1 MRSSEVT
8 KLRATIDNM
17 QNSNDSIKEKINE
30 INKNIQKL
38 LETVESKENKKEN
51 NLFKLCFCT

>member
-17 QNSNDSIKEKINE
+17 QNSNDSIKDKINE

-38 LETVESKENKKEN
+38 LENGK
-51 NLFKLCFCT
+51 

>member
-8 KLRATIDNM
+8 KLRTAIDNM

>member
-17 QNSNDSIKEKINE
+17 QNCNDSIKDKINE

>member
-17 QNSNDSIKEKINE
+17 QNSNDSIKDKINE

>member
-8 KLRATIDNM
+8 KLRATIENM
-17 QNSNDSIKEKINE
+17 QNSNDSIKDKINE